1 MQMASETPSKTD
13 VMTDFLTGITGHQ
26 LWRVQ
31 GNEVPGVSPQ
41 RRVSVGSDS
50 QMSRVQEQESVPLN
64 SPEIIEN
71 RSHCAVGEDGLH
83 QPLATGVESLS
94 VLAEAANNVGQDL
107 DRLAD
112 LSHAAERLRVE
123 GENSILQRTL
133 YIRSSTN
140 NETHSSL
147 LHDFTDTERFPNGL
161 ICYEIRHAVIG
172 RIFRSNGAHCARAP
186 HI

>member
-1 MQMASETPSKTD
+1 MEGFSCGNLIGNLVQMASETPSKTD

-94 VLAEAANNVGQDL
+94 VLGEAANNVGQDL
-107 DRLAD
+107 ID
-112 LSHAAERLRVE
+112 LPTFPM
-123 GENSILQRTL
+123 LQRDCVWKKKIIF
-133 YIRSSTN
+133 YR
-140 NETHSSL
+140 EHF
-147 LHDFTDTERFPNGL
+147 LHVV
-161 ICYEIRHAVIG
+161 H
-172 RIFRSNGAHCARAP
+172 
-186 HI
+186 